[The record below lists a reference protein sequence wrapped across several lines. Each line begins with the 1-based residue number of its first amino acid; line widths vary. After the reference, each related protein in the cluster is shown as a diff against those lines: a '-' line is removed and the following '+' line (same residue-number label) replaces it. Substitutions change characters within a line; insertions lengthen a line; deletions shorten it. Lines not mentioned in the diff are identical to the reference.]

1 MHRVLSTLAVTLTL
15 VVAPLAGEPVSRDDI
30 EAFMKSA
37 KVVRQQDLSKGVTR
51 PLRLTLSD
59 GTYQHDAVFQ
69 AVDERTHFFKPDRGQ
84 PEVNFVDSWRYNV
97 GAYRL
102 AALLGLQDMM
112 PVTIEYRYRGKP
124 GALSWWT
131 HSLMDEGERLK
142 KQVRPPDVLEWNRQ
156 MYKQRVFTEL
166 VHDVD
171 RNLGNT
177 LITPEW
183 RLVMLDFTRGFRLWE
198 KIRPAELTRCDRS
211 LLAGLRAL
219 SAADFESAT
228 KEYLSAGERTAVM
241 KRRDL
246 IVAHFDKLIQEQGEE
261 KVLY

>member
-1 MHRVLSTLAVTLTL
+1 
-15 VVAPLAGEPVSRDDI
+15 
-30 EAFMKSA
+30 MKAA
-37 KVVRQQDLSKGVTR
+37 KVVRQRDLSKGVTR

-69 AVDERTHFFKPDRGQ
+69 AVDERMQLFKPDRGA

-97 GAYRL
+97 AAYRL
-102 AALLGLQDMM
+102 TGLLGIQDMM
-112 PVTIEYRYRGKP
+112 PVTVEYRHRGKV
-124 GALSWWT
+124 GALAWWVT
-131 HSLMDEGERLK
+131 ALMDEGERLK
-142 KQVRPPDVLEWNRQ
+142 KQVRPPDALAWNHQ
-156 MYKQRVFTEL
+156 MYRQRVFTEL

-171 RNLGNT
+171 RNLGNV

-211 LLAGLRAL
+211 LLASLRAL
-219 SAADFESAT
+219 TMPALVAAVEN
-228 KEYLSAGERTAVM
+228 YLTETERTAVM

-246 IVAHFDKLIQEQGEE
+246 IVAHFDRLIQEQGED